1 MSLFKALVWALLITV
16 TMTMKSNGDAPQM
29 TLAAV
34 TNPKMTLATVDNP
47 KMTLAV
53 VGYDAQAIHS
63 ISEMQSVFDRSDDAH
78 QQSMSAISKVLTLPE
93 ALKALQN
100 TSMGDNAV
108 LKSVVGMISTG
119 NQKAL
124 RSKQSGFGGLN
135 GARDLLNDMIH
146 ESANKYDAEIAKCT
160 DFYAKQCALMEVARG
175 QISAANFQAAT
186 ARALILDAEANIK
199 KCEKDIPETKQELK
213 DHNAKCKSELSK
225 MNKRLKVIMG
235 DIAIMTMIL
244 KMSDCDAKLLQMDRL
259 ALLRCEDQCSNTG
272 NIMFNN
278 KQLQDEVNHLQASKT
293 QELLAATFADLFD
306 NQDNSDLDNATLDD
320 NDTFAFENM
329 QLVQVEKS
337 QNQSRNAKLMML
349 SERTVQSDSSDESKP
364 SKCKCRVELYQH
376 GGFKGWKAVYKCGAF
391 GLMKGNKGFT
401 DAGAKNDDASSI
413 RVFGK
418 GCKATVYKHGDFKG
432 WAAQF
437 TTGEFDIQQYKAH
450 GAKNDDAS
458 AIKVQMDVKKP
469 KIPFKRPPAPFTKVP
484 PNPCT
489 DPNGGGPSESDKA
502 NAKCTLKKSPRCYK
516 LQGRFLQIQAGI
528 EDQRDELMDQIS
540 KVEQSCEEMKLSLEA
555 SIENDNSLLSSSQT
569 KLAGAT
575 EKEATAGETARQ
587 VAKEN
592 EGYNKD
598 LVKMMKSCSKNY
610 VDFETEICA
619 LKKIRGDLF
628 KKMKAGH
635 NGFFQDCEVSKWTP
649 EACTKKCAGGEQ
661 KLIRSVLKHPGS
673 KDSKGSKC
681 LPLTAKKRCNMGPC
695 PVDCSLAKWS
705 GWNKCSSKCGGG
717 VMQRMRDVKLASKY
731 NGKPCGE
738 TTQTKQCN
746 VEACSKDCVLK
757 KWTKWT
763 GCSKDCDGGSKKRV
777 KFIKEPSEGS
787 GKCAGEWDKERLQ
800 YKECNMKSCKV
811 PDPKK
816 VMKCTKSLDILLLM
830 DGTPKSGE
838 EGWKA
843 EVKAANQ
850 FVDAFTGKSNP
861 AKPKFAVIHYTGP
874 RTWSGVSKC
883 TGKSKKKVDQEKTCK
898 VKIAQHF
905 SGDAKKTKGTIS
917 GLAFQPGSK
926 LLSLGMMTA
935 QSEFALGRSNRKTV
949 VVVYMDGQPL
959 SYRKTRMAARALR
972 KSGRLLF
979 VIINKNAPLKDIKT
993 WVSRRWQENLVLA
1006 EDPKEL
1012 AEAATGTH
1020 VVANICPKESPKIK
1034 MKRSKK
1040 SKR

>member
-1 MSLFKALVWALLITV
+1 
-16 TMTMKSNGDAPQM
+16 
-29 TLAAV
+29 
-34 TNPKMTLATVDNP
+34 
-47 KMTLAV
+47 
-53 VGYDAQAIHS
+53 
-63 ISEMQSVFDRSDDAH
+63 
-78 QQSMSAISKVLTLPE
+78 
-93 ALKALQN
+93 
-100 TSMGDNAV
+100 
-108 LKSVVGMISTG
+108 
-119 NQKAL
+119 
-124 RSKQSGFGGLN
+124 
-135 GARDLLNDMIH
+135 
-146 ESANKYDAEIAKCT
+146 
-160 DFYAKQCALMEVARG
+160 
-175 QISAANFQAAT
+175 
-186 ARALILDAEANIK
+186 
-199 KCEKDIPETKQELK
+199 
-213 DHNAKCKSELSK
+213 

-259 ALLRCEDQCSNTG
+259 ALLRCEDQCSKTG

-278 KQLQDEVNHLQASKT
+278 KQLQDEVNHLQAGKT

-413 RVFGK
+413 KVFGK
-418 GCKATVYKHGDFKG
+418 GCKATVYKHGDFSG
-432 WAAQF
+432 WAAEY
-437 TTGEFDIQQYKAH
+437 TTGEFDFPQFKAH

-458 AIKVQMDVKKP
+458 AIKVEMDVKKP

-489 DPNGGGPSESDKA
+489 DPNGGGPSAQDKA

-540 KVEQSCEEMKLSLEA
+540 KLEQSCEEMKKSLEA

-695 PVDCSLAKWS
+695 PVDCVLAKWS

-717 VMQRMRDVKLASKY
+717 VMQRMRDVKVASKY
-731 NGKPCGE
+731 NGKPCGQ
-738 TTQTKQCN
+738 TQETKQCN
-746 VEACSKDCVLK
+746 VQACEKDCVLAP
-757 KWTKWT
+757 WTKWSS
-763 GCSKDCDGGSKKRV
+763 CSKDCDGGTKKRERFV
-777 KFIKEPSEGS
+777 KEPVEGS
-787 GKCAGEWDKERLQ
+787 GKCASKWDVTRLQ
-800 YKECNMKSCKV
+800 YQPCSMHRCKV
-811 PDPKK
+811 EDATK
-816 VMKCTKSLDILLLM
+816 VMPCKQAIDIVLVL
-830 DGTPKSGE
+830 DGTPKSGQK
-838 EGWKA
+838 GFAA
-843 EVKAANQ
+843 EIKAANM
-850 FVDAFTGKSNP
+850 FVDAFQDSSSN
-861 AKPKFAVIHYTGP
+861 FAVVHYTGP

-883 TGKSKKKVDQEKTCK
+883 TGKNSVEVDMEKVCHVTL
-898 VKIAQHF
+898 AQHF
-905 SGDAKKTKGTIS
+905 TDDLSQVKSTVN
-917 GLAFQPGSK
+917 GLQYQPGSK
-926 LLSLGMMTA
+926 LLSLALMTV
-935 QSEFALGRSNRKTV
+935 QFEFALGDKNARTAV
-949 VVVYMDGQPL
+949 VVFIDGQPL
-959 SYRKTRMAARALR
+959 SYRKTGLASRAIR
-972 KSGRLLF
+972 KKARLLWVVVSKF
-979 VIINKNAPLKDIKT
+979 APLKSIKK
-993 WVSRRWQENLVLA
+993 WASRRWQENIVQVKSLA
-1006 EDPKEL
+1006 LL
-1012 AEAATGTH
+1012 ASPETGTH
-1020 VVANICPKESPKIK
+1020 IVANICPKKFPKIE
-1034 MKRSKK
+1034 MKKK
-1040 SKR
+1040 ER